1 MALLEVLWLSLE
13 RERDLV
19 QVARDSI
26 TLVISY
32 RAIIDLTF
40 FIWCMY
46 IPGSGSLHMYSRH
59 VYIMYT

>member
-1 MALLEVLWLSLE
+1 M
-13 RERDLV
+13 RDLV